1 MKEIELHFEAIKYAR
16 KHIVPEVGNDK
27 IDMVKHLQ
35 CFALQVIREFDDQK
49 VIKIIIE
56 EPPPKITKEQV
67 DEIYRRP
74 VDPLKPFERLNLL
87 LGWVIQEMS
96 KSIKTL

>member
-16 KHIVPEVGNDK
+16 NHIVPEVGNDK

-35 CFALQVIREFDDQK
+35 NFALEIIREFDDQK

-56 EPPPKITKEQV
+56 EPPQKITKEQV

-74 VDPLKPFERLNLL
+74 IDPLKPFERLGLL
-87 LGWVIQEMS
+87 LKWAIQEMNE
-96 KSIKTL
+96 T